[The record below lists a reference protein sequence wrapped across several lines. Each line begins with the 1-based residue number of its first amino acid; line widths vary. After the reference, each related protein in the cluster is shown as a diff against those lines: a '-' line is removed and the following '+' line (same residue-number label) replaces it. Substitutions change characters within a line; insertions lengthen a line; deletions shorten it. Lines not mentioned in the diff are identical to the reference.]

1 MYLLFSMGYILRAG
15 ACIRDTYKRTDI
27 QKGHVMIPI
36 TFILPVDAIPSLPDA
51 PYVCIL
57 EYSYTPW
64 FEQQNVEGAWVGENE
79 TKLKKKKKG
88 IGTRIRKEG
97 RQKEGGEG
105 EDRGIYIVDNIKIF
119 ELIRK
124 NK

>member
-1 MYLLFSMGYILRAG
+1 MLFAVQILCRDTDCPRNKECICKIRPVRSMYLLFSMGYILRAG

-88 IGTRIRKEG
+88 
-97 RQKEGGEG
+97 
-105 EDRGIYIVDNIKIF
+105 
-119 ELIRK
+119 
-124 NK
+124 